1 MSHDYSVWPPIGS
14 ISPKD
19 QMTIKK
25 PSNKEPIGRFA
36 SIMATLLLFAW
47 IGTIAADR
55 YYPHVC
61 WRVTPLKP
69 KAGH

>member
-1 MSHDYSVWPPIGS
+1 
-14 ISPKD
+14 
-19 QMTIKK
+19 MTIKK

-47 IGTIAADR
+47 IGTIVADH

-61 WRVTPLKP
+61 WRVVPLKP

>member
-1 MSHDYSVWPPIGS
+1 
-14 ISPKD
+14 
-19 QMTIKK
+19 MTIKK

-61 WRVTPLKP
+61 WRVVPLKP

>member
-1 MSHDYSVWPPIGS
+1 
-14 ISPKD
+14 
-19 QMTIKK
+19 MTIKK

-36 SIMATLLLFAW
+36 TIMAVVMFMGW
-47 IGTIAADR
+47 IGTIAPDH
-55 YYPHVC
+55 YYPHTC